1 MKTIPVVPVGCGD
14 MQNTLLRWQ
23 IRQSMNKTKGLVA
36 IIPKQE
42 EKTTE
47 EIIAE
52 RLEEDS
58 EKYLKLIIQFYKE
71 LFNSDS

>member
-14 MQNTLLRWQ
+14 MQKTLLRWQ

-36 IIPKQE
+36 IIPN
-42 EKTTE
+42 EKKRTTE

-52 RLEEDS
+52 RLEKDS
-58 EKYLKLIIQFYKE
+58 EKYLKLIIQLHKE